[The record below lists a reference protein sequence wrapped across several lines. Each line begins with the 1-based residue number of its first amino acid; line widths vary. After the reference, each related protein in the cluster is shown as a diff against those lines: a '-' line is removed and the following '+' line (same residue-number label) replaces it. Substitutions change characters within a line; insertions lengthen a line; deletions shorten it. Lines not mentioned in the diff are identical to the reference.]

1 MSQVFS
7 NYCLR
12 GNPAICGLLFPR
24 FCLALAQLFA
34 FPVLRKTTGK
44 KRIRKKSTT
53 DLKENPSMPCK
64 TPSPVQI
71 SKRGEDQ
78 IGARKCYTEPN
89 NFAFLTLPISSLER
103 GKGPRAKNRCDIF
116 GAKICSP
123 PSLIRQLEFA
133 TNRSQKAVPKSRPKK
148 LSASGPEIRKRAAT
162 G

>member
-1 MSQVFS
+1 M
-7 NYCLR
+7 R
-12 GNPAICGLLFPR
+12 
-24 FCLALAQLFA
+24 FA
-34 FPVLRKTTGK
+34 FPSVLPCARAVVRFSRFAKNDWK

-78 IGARKCYTEPN
+78 IGTRKCYTEPN